1 MAAKSTKHKK
11 LTHKETL
18 LVKAKAKGLTNHKAY
33 DEAGYSETDKI
44 TAVRNT
50 TKVLSRP
57 HVKEALDTALAK
69 HGITLDSSIA
79 PIGKGLVAIKMN
91 EFTGEITE
99 DIKLQLS
106 ASDRAL
112 KLMGIGQD
120 KDTFS
125 AKYVQIINE
134 KGSKY
139 ND

>member
-1 MAAKSTKHKK
+1 MPAKSKK
-11 LTHKETL
+11 LTIKEAKF
-18 LVKAKAKGLTNHKAY
+18 VKAVAEGKSNTQAALEATGATSVNSAKTLGHRLSK
-33 DEAGYSETDKI
+33 
-44 TAVRNT
+44 
-50 TKVLSRP
+50 KVN
-57 HVKEALDTALAK
+57 VQEALDKILAK
-69 HGITLDSSIA
+69 HNINIDTAIA